1 MLVSLPTFTARHYR
15 RSAVSNFAGILRRSN
30 AEQLAASARSDGLG
44 EAVLYDSIA
53 GLCQAVDVVCV
64 FCPNFSRVET
74 FEAIRDAIKAGA
86 ELKGLIC
93 EKPLARNVAEADTVL
108 RLADEIDVPAAYF
121 ENNLFM
127 PPITGARAQLKSV
140 EVTMGPETRRGNRY
154 PGR

>member
-1 MLVSLPTFTARHYR
+1 MPGSR
-15 RSAVSNFAGILRRSN
+15 RG
-30 AEQLAASARSDGLG
+30 
-44 EAVLYDSIA
+44 
-53 GLCQAVDVVCV
+53 VCLLSH
-64 FCPNFSRVET
+64 FSRVET

-140 EVTMGPETRRGNRY
+140 EATMGPEIRRGNRY
-154 PGR
+154 PGRRKVGPGFRFRLPEVGQGAAGANGSGGRGASPAAPESPWSCFQANDT